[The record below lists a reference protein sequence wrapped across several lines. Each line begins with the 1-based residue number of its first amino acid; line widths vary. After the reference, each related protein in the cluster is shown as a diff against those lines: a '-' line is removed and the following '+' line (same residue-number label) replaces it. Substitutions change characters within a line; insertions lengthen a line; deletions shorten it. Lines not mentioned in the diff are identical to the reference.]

1 MSDQP
6 SGRTS
11 HSYISHRL
19 RAPFGAGGGRRG
31 PSVPALLSLDGS
43 SPQELIDFWTSAG
56 ARAWF
61 RKNRT
66 FDAAMRTRFEAAH
79 LAASRG
85 ELDGWSQSGEGAL
98 ALVLLLDQ
106 APRNI
111 YRGSA
116 HAFATD
122 GLALSVAGRAIDT
135 SFDLAVPADLQV
147 FFYMPFEHAEDMA
160 AQQRS
165 LALFE
170 AHAARTGDA
179 SYLRYARI
187 HAEVIQRFGRFPH
200 RNAVLGRIT
209 TAEEAAFLAG
219 RGFKG

>member
-1 MSDQP
+1 MDAATP
-6 SGRTS
+6 
-11 HSYISHRL
+11 
-19 RAPFGAGGGRRG
+19 AG
-31 PSVPALLSLDGS
+31 
-43 SPQELIDFWTSAG
+43 LIAFWTAAG
-56 ARAWF
+56 AKAWF
-61 RKNRT
+61 RKDPA
-66 FDAAMRTRFEAAH
+66 FDAVLRARFEPAH

-85 ELDGWSQSGEGAL
+85 ELDGWGEDAQGAL

-122 GLALSVAGRAIDT
+122 GLARVAATRAIDAGW
-135 SFDLAVPADLQV
+135 DVAVAAELQA
-147 FFYMPFEHAEDMA
+147 FFYLPFEHAEDAA

-179 SYLRYARI
+179 DSLRYARI
-187 HAEVIQRFGRFPH
+187 HADVIARFGRFPH
-200 RNAVLGRIT
+200 RNRALGRT
-209 TAEEAAFLAG
+209 STAEEAAFLAG
-219 RGFKG
+219 GGFKG